1 MPGKKTVHDDSGWV
15 NEGAKNSA
23 RVFGIVNP
31 QEVDHILDKQHIEG
45 ALHIPTTM
53 PGHEQQAQG
62 WVSAAAKQSAAVF
75 GIVNPNAVD
84 SLISREAIAKK
95 GTPTEMSGKDRK
107 ADGWMNEAAA
117 EGWMN
122 EAAKNSAA
130 VFGIINP
137 NTMDRTI
144 SKEAVSKAGTNTEIP
159 AKKDSGP
166 AADGWVNAG
175 AKHAARV
182 HGILNPNLID
192 KILDKAEVKASGIP
206 TEVRDKKIAPS
217 RDKDW
222 VSEGAKNAARV
233 WGILNP
239 NTQDRILNKEEIKK
253 IPGMKVETDGKGE
266 RAPGWTGMDARNAA
280 SVFGIVNPS
289 DIENVLEGGQLAAV
303 SGPLDE
309 NVPRGAVGGSGPEQG
324 EGGKTQLARALD
336 AKLQSWKSAEMRK
349 LNRIAAISLS

>member
-1 MPGKKTVHDDSGWV
+1 MPGKKTVHHDSGWV

-31 QEVDHILDKQHIEG
+31 QDIDHILDKEHIEG

-75 GIVNPNAVD
+75 GIVNPNDVD
-84 SLISREAIAKK
+84 RLISREAIAKK

-107 ADGWMNEAAA
+107 ADGWV
-117 EGWMN
+117 N

-137 NTMDRTI
+137 NTMDSAI
-144 SKEAVSKAGTNTEIP
+144 SEEAVSKAGKNTEIP
-159 AKKDSGP
+159 GKKDSGP

-175 AKHAARV
+175 AKNAARV
-182 HGILNPNLID
+182 HGIVNPNLID

-206 TEVRDKKIAPS
+206 TEVRGKKIAPS
-217 RDKDW
+217 RDRDW

-239 NTQDRILNKEEIKK
+239 NTQDRILKKEEIKK

-324 EGGKTQLARALD
+324 ERGKTQLARALD
-336 AKLQSWKSAEMRK
+336 AKLHSWKSAEMRE
-349 LNRIAAISLS
+349 LNRIAAISLT